1 MAFIPKNNITT
12 GNTILSSD
20 ITNIIDSLNGTGSY
34 TIDATGSFSG
44 SFKGALNGTADA
56 TGSFSGS
63 FKGTGTFTLVN
74 STGSFSGS
82 FKGALNGTASWATK
96 AVQMS
101 YAGLTDLP
109 NSIQIEG
116 NSKVTT
122 LTNSSLISGL
132 NNGVFY
138 TATTTTHPIS
148 ISLDDAGL
156 GLAKGYEY
164 TFFAEE
170 LNASMSFTTSS
181 VAVKVISE
189 NGYLTMY
196 GTGSVVTAKMIS
208 FAPPIWALIGSL
220 KS

>member
-34 TIDATGSFSG
+34 TIDS
-44 SFKGALNGTADA
+44 

-96 AVQMS
+96 ATQMS
-101 YAGLTDLP
+101 YAGLTELP
-109 NSIQIEG
+109 NSLQIEG
-116 NSKVTT
+116 SSKVVD
-122 LTNSSLISGL
+122 LTSNSLISDL
-132 NNGVFY
+132 SNGVFY
-138 TATTTTHPIS
+138 TATTATQPIS
-148 ISLDDAGL
+148 ISLDNAGL

-164 TFFAEE
+164 TFFAQE

-181 VAVKVISE
+181 VAVTVISE

-208 FAPPIWALIGSL
+208 FAPPVWALIGSL
-220 KS
+220 KP